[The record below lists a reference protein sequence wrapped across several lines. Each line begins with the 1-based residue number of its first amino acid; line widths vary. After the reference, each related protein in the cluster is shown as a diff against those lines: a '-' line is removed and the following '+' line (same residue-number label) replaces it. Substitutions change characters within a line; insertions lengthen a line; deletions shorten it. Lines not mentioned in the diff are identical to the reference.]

1 MEDLLISLWENSNSE
16 TVCARR
22 IQDLVDQGADVNGK
36 TFGGRTPL
44 MIVCWKYKKNDVTDK
59 IRILLDHGAD
69 VNLTDD
75 FGWNALHFACRY
87 NCTTQLAS
95 IVDTLLRSNINVN
108 ATTRNNWNCLHQ
120 LCKYNF
126 AEKLY
131 GVMSTLIRHNIHIN
145 TQTNK
150 NDTALHLVCRYCR
163 TVDFNAIFELF
174 INAGARVDIVS
185 SNGKTL
191 LHVLCKYAIDLD
203 LHGVMEKILDKCQSM
218 VDRLDYY
225 GSTAMVY
232 AAKLGCVKTVSLLL
246 PYTKT
251 SITDAFG
258 QNVVDHLNKIFSKS
272 FPLCLCCRRMESF
285 LSKGFRDELD
295 SKIPHHSP
303 RRGINRNALEGAI
316 PRRIDYGFTNTNRD
330 AVIQLPTGNAWSI
343 IKDAWTNESSLEM
356 NIFLNFLREHTHQSC
371 TGHNC
376 QWCTVS
382 EAAEQYVRQLLDTVA
397 VLDNRFEGEIVR
409 YGSSAENTKILSPD
423 EFDFMLVLNHFKEAE
438 TRGIVEQAGNESSVA
453 FQTESDRGVSSAK
466 LLYYFYMLMAHAMNQ
481 MNDMHIFSRSLSFS
495 ETCVTLD
502 CLYRGKPPV
511 GTENSSFKLS
521 IDITIAVIRSAINA
535 VAQPLPSPLYSNKS
549 PDVKIDQFLVPH
561 RQLSGIEI
569 SGWKPSFPIAEKD
582 AFRHFDPIITRC
594 YCLLKLL
601 ILLVAHTDDN
611 STFRKTKPSSYAI
624 KTCLFNFV
632 RKNHIQWEER
642 YIDLYCRGIC
652 NEFLEKGDQINSF
665 FDHSLPVYVIKN
677 ESRDVMIKI
686 KNRLESI
693 RHCACNFH
701 GSLFACEKFCVA
713 KHHIKRMF
721 SLEKK

>member
-1 MEDLLISLWENSNSE
+1 MNRR
-16 TVCARR
+16 TV
-22 IQDLVDQGADVNGK
+22 GS
-36 TFGGRTPL
+36 RTPL
-44 MIVCWKYKKNDVTDK
+44 MIVCWKYRRNDVTDI
-59 IRILLDHGAD
+59 IRILLNHGAD

-87 NCTTQLAS
+87 NCTTQLPS
-95 IVDTLLRSNINVN
+95 MIDTLLRSKINVN
-108 ATTRNNWNCLHQ
+108 ATTRNEWNCLHQ
-120 LCKYNF
+120 LCQYNS

-131 GVMSTLIRHNIHIN
+131 GVISTLIKHNININ
-145 TQTNK
+145 AQTSK
-150 NDTALHLVCRYCR
+150 GDTALHLVCRYCR

-174 INAGARVDIVS
+174 INVGARVDIVS

-203 LHGVMEKILDKCQSM
+203 LHGVVEKILDKCQPM

-232 AAKLGCVKTVSLLL
+232 AARLGCVKTVSLLL

-251 SITDAFG
+251 SIIDVFG
-258 QNVVDHLNKIFSKS
+258 QNVVDHLNKVFSNS

-295 SKIPHHSP
+295 RKIPYHSP
-303 RRGINRNALEGAI
+303 RRGIDRNALEGII

-330 AVIQLPTGNAWSI
+330 AFIQLPTGKAWSI
-343 IKDAWTNESSLEM
+343 IRDAWTNDSDLEI
-356 NIFLNFLREHTHQSC
+356 NPFLSFLREHTHQFC
-371 TGHNC
+371 TGRHC
-376 QWCTVS
+376 QWCAVS
-382 EAAEQYVRQLLDTVA
+382 EVAEQFVRQLLDAVA

-409 YGSSAENTKILSPD
+409 YGSSAENTKIISPD

-438 TRGIVEQAGNESSVA
+438 NGGTVEYAGKESSAV
-453 FQTESDRGVSSAK
+453 FQTASDSGVSSAK
-466 LLYYFYMLMAHAMNQ
+466 LLYYFYMLMAHAVNQ
-481 MNDMHIFSRSLSFS
+481 TNDLHILFHNISFS

-502 CLYRGKPPV
+502 CLYRGKPSV

-521 IDITIAVIRSAINA
+521 IDITIAIIRSAINA
-535 VAQPLPSPLYSNKS
+535 VAQPLPSPLYSSKS
-549 PDVKIDQFLVPH
+549 PAVKKDQFLVPH
-561 RQLSGIEI
+561 RQLSGSEI

-601 ILLVAHTDDN
+601 VLLVAHTDDN
-611 STFRKTKPSSYAI
+611 NTSRKTKPSSYAI

-632 RKNHIQWEER
+632 SKNHVHWEER
-642 YIDLYCRGIC
+642 YIDVYCRAIC
-652 NEFLEKGDQINSF
+652 NEFLGKKNQINSY
-665 FDHSLPVYVIKN
+665 FDHSLPVYTIKN
-677 ESRDVMIKI
+677 DSRDVMIKV

-693 RHCACNFH
+693 RNCACNSY
-701 GSLFACEKFCVA
+701 GS
-713 KHHIKRMF
+713 
-721 SLEKK
+721 SLPCKTICISKCNFM